1 MQCRSQKAPV
11 SHTESLSKIKERKL
25 IKGNGAQLL
34 EATSN
39 LTEGVAPAKTQ
50 TARDRATNVR
60 WRVLVIIMFIM
71 AVTALNRLNLSI
83 AGKYIEE
90 EFSFDTITMG
100 RVFSSFLWGYGL
112 FQIPWGY
119 ICDRIGPRRTLT
131 ASILCFAVGAGAL
144 GFAPKLA
151 IASGISMLS

>member
-1 MQCRSQKAPV
+1 MPVTSATKAD
-11 SHTESLSKIKERKL
+11 
-25 IKGNGAQLL
+25 A
-34 EATSN
+34 
-39 LTEGVAPAKTQ
+39 
-50 TARDRATNVR
+50 ATNVR
-60 WRVLVIIMFIM
+60 WRILLIIMFIM

-119 ICDRIGPRRTLT
+119 VCDRLGPRRTLT
-131 ASILCFAVGAGAL
+131 ASILCFAVGAGVL

-151 IASGISMLS
+151 VASGISVLLAFRVIRFLTGVGEAAVSSNVTRVIAS